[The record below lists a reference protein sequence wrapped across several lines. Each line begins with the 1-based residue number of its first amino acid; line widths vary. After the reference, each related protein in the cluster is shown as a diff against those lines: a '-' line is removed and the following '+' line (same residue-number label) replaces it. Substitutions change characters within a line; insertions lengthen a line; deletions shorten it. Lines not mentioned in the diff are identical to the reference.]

1 MRRTMRSC
9 PRPVILSREFSRHAK
24 GGASPRVLA
33 HVDACGACQREWA
46 AMAELRNLARSLP
59 NDAAPATVQE
69 DVRTALLLRSAP
81 ARRSGV
87 PRTIWAVIPFT
98 ACAAALLLLL
108 PGPRRA
114 TPPAAQVQS
123 PAPAPKA
130 DVHRARVHSDDGAMF
145 TLERG
150 QPDEVV
156 RLRQGSVVVDVEPL
170 RPGERFRVVLG
181 NAEIEVRGT
190 VFHVVADAD
199 RLDRVDVW
207 RGRVVVRPHDRGAI
221 ELGPGG
227 RWQSGPPE
235 NAPAPLRPK
244 RATAARPAASHL
256 PPSASP
262 SIAEAEFGD
271 GWRALRAER
280 FADAAAAFERAAAA
294 AGDQPL
300 AEDASFW
307 KSVCQART
315 GSRGTARVSLSAFI
329 DRFPGSPRVGE
340 ASAMLG
346 WILIDQGDLDGAAPL
361 FAAAANDRVSNVRQS
376 ARSGLAEIEH
386 LRGQAARDGSGGA
399 GHQ

>member
-1 MRRTMRSC
+1 
-9 PRPVILSREFSRHAK
+9 
-24 GGASPRVLA
+24 
-33 HVDACGACQREWA
+33 
-46 AMAELRNLARSLP
+46 
-59 NDAAPATVQE
+59 
-69 DVRTALLLRSAP
+69 
-81 ARRSGV
+81 
-87 PRTIWAVIPFT
+87 
-98 ACAAALLLLL
+98 
-108 PGPRRA
+108 
-114 TPPAAQVQS
+114 
-123 PAPAPKA
+123 
-130 DVHRARVHSDDGAMF
+130 MF
-145 TLERG
+145 TIERG
-150 QPDEVV
+150 QPAEVV

-170 RPGERFRVVLG
+170 RPGERFRVALG

-190 VFHVVADAD
+190 VFHVVADND

-207 RGRVVVRPHDRGAI
+207 RGRVVVRSRDRGAT

-235 NAPAPLRPK
+235 NSPALPLRPK
-244 RATAARPAASHL
+244 RATAARPEASHL
-256 PPSASP
+256 PPSSSP

-280 FADAAAAFERAAAA
+280 FAEAAVAFERAAAA

-346 WILIDQGDLDGAAPL
+346 WILLDQGDLDGAGRL

-376 ARSGLAEIEH
+376 ARSGLAEIER
-386 LRGQAARDGSGGA
+386 LRGQATRGTRSN
-399 GHQ
+399 GH